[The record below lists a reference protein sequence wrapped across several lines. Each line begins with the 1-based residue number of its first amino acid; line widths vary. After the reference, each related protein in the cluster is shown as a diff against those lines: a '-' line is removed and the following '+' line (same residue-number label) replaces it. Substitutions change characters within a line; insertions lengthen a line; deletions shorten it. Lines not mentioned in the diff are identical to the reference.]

1 MPLVPDRGRQISRFK
16 ASLVYKMNFRTARTT
31 QNNPVSNNSNN
42 NKKGASIE
50 LLLCLFYEPCR
61 TAATRKGESTMK
73 TLGSELASEF

>member
-16 ASLVYKMNFRTARTT
+16 ASLVYKMNFRTAKTT
-31 QNNPVSNNSNN
+31 QKNPVSNNSN

-61 TAATRKGESTMK
+61 TAATRKGESTTK
-73 TLGSELASEF
+73 TLGSELASES